1 VVKTTVALA
10 KRAKTI
16 RQHCLADPDVQQA
29 LALMKAGNTCRED
42 VQLSWP
48 GQAKT
53 SRQIRKL
60 CEKMERNGLIARL
73 PQKLWGSV
81 NYALTQAGQEGKA
94 GPCPGCPHV
103 LQKEAGCAST
113 CSLVAEMRTA
123 MQAALRKASD
133 ANARADAAQAR
144 VQELEQGGTP
154 GPRQVD
160 AAQEYEQLQAQALA
174 EQDAARQQ
182 AAARMLQLKQ
192 KLGGGPQ

>member
-73 PQKLWGSV
+73 PQKLLGSV

-113 CSLVAEMRTA
+113 CPALADMRNA
-123 MQAALRKASD
+123 WKDALQKYRD
-133 ANARADAAQAR
+133 AQAR